1 MDERLARQ
9 ARNEALIRQV
19 NERIEQLD
27 KAAEE
32 ASLAPE

>member
-27 KAAEE
+27 KGC
-32 ASLAPE
+32 